1 MKHLFWTFILGIFI
15 GIALQIYCI
24 NSHYP
29 GIDNEVTHDTIRV
42 DSIVRVD
49 SIETKVQM
57 PKTFVI
63 SLDSISIDTI
73 NTIVN
78 GKVTDTKFKISIK

>member
-1 MKHLFWTFILGIFI
+1 MKHLFWTFILGII
-15 GIALQIYCI
+15 AGITLQIYCI
-24 NSHYP
+24 NPHYT
-29 GIDNEVTHDTIRV
+29 GIDNKVTHDTIRV

-49 SIETKVQM
+49 SIETRVQM

>member
-1 MKHLFWTFILGIFI
+1 MKNR
-15 GIALQIYCI
+15 A
-24 NSHYP
+24 
-29 GIDNEVTHDTIRV
+29 IDNKVTHDTIRV

-49 SIETKVQM
+49 SIETRVQM

-63 SLDSISIDTI
+63 SLDSVSIDTI

>member
-1 MKHLFWTFILGIFI
+1 MKHLFWTFILGIII
-15 GIALQIYCI
+15 GIVLQIYYI
-24 NSHYP
+24 NPYYP

-49 SIETKVQM
+49 SIETRVQM
-57 PKTFVI
+57 PRTFVI

>member
-1 MKHLFWTFILGIFI
+1 M
-15 GIALQIYCI
+15 
-24 NSHYP
+24 
-29 GIDNEVTHDTIRV
+29 THDTIRV

-49 SIETKVQM
+49 SIETRVQM

>member
-1 MKHLFWTFILGIFI
+1 MKHLFWTFILGIII

-24 NSHYP
+24 NPYYP

-49 SIETKVQM
+49 SIETRVQM

>member
-1 MKHLFWTFILGIFI
+1 MKHLFWTFILGIII
-15 GIALQIYCI
+15 GIVLQIYYI
-24 NSHYP
+24 NPYYP

-49 SIETKVQM
+49 SIETRFQM

>member
-1 MKHLFWTFILGIFI
+1 MKHLFWTFILGII
-15 GIALQIYCI
+15 AGIVLQIHCI
-24 NSHYP
+24 NPYYP
-29 GIDNEVTHDTIRV
+29 GFDNETVHDTIRV

-49 SIETKVQM
+49 SIETKIQI
-57 PKTFVI
+57 PKSFVI

-78 GKVTDTKFKISIK
+78 GKVTDAKFKISIK

>member
-1 MKHLFWTFILGIFI
+1 MKHLFWTFILGIII
-15 GIALQIYCI
+15 GIALQIYFI
-24 NSHYP
+24 NPHYP
-29 GIDNEVTHDTIRV
+29 GIDNEVVHDTIRV
-42 DSIVRVD
+42 DSIVKVD
-49 SIETKVQM
+49 SIETRVQM

-78 GKVTDTKFKISIK
+78 GKVIDTKFKIFIK